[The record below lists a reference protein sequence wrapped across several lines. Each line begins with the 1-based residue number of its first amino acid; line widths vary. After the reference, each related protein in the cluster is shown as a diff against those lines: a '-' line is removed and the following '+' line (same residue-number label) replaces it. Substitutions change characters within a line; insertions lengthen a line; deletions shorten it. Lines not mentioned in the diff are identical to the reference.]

1 MICIWFPWGQTVLTL
16 NLVKKIC
23 FLSVRSDLDHF
34 TSDLAHLWLTT
45 RKRSHCPPNK
55 QGSYSPPSG
64 SPSIQTWKRIAFK
77 VNINLGGE
85 QKLRRIVLYLKE
97 DNFVTKTRLSFLCN
111 LFRRAASIQYCP
123 LHANNDLAKEGQS
136 FRALLS
142 ACRMW
147 KIQRWNFNQP
157 NYVEIYRYKSFS
169 FTSFDILLIFNLQRG
184 RCRMLS
190 FFWACAR
197 CKYAMW
203 ARQHTWLL
211 LSFSPIPVRHPL
223 HPLWRWNLR
232 QGLGSEKSSHVEIY
246 RYKSFY
252 MICHLINIQTTCIW

>member
-1 MICIWFPWGQTVLTL
+1 M
-16 NLVKKIC
+16 K
-23 FLSVRSDLDHF
+23 
-34 TSDLAHLWLTT
+34 
-45 RKRSHCPPNK
+45 
-55 QGSYSPPSG
+55 
-64 SPSIQTWKRIAFK
+64 KRIAFK

-85 QKLRRIVLYLKE
+85 EKLRRIVLYLKDE
-97 DNFVTKTRLSFLCN
+97 NFVTKTRLSFLCN
-111 LFRRAASIQYCP
+111 VFRRAASIQYCP
-123 LHANNDLAKEGQS
+123 LHANNDLAKEGQLS
-136 FRALLS
+136 RALLS